1 MRSARFQ
8 INIEA
13 DSPVIMFPHSYKTTD
28 LLVAE
33 LGQLKVTNRFLLD
46 GSAGTIKARQ
56 KKTVDLSGEGSGYTD
71 QFERQTSG
79 SDYIPMTQSVFDQS
93 CPSQSAPASVDV
105 EVDPMNQSI
114 YGSLDHDIREGE
126 LVAPSMTESKSSEIF
141 DPTENISADSS
152 ILLAPLECVSPGNF
166 SVLDNRFQLEHSRD
180 TLSPT
185 MGTKLSKKLSAPL
198 LAQEKK
204 MLNPFQLSVQQS
216 MAFSRHDPST
226 HICLLD
232 VMSVT
237 LTDMDFY
244 SAELRKTSSGP
255 DGPIYSLEREVILFF
270 FTLKCKWR
278 CLHCWATYI
287 IKWWSLGI
295 LTSLCH
301 FKKILWN

>member
-1 MRSARFQ
+1 MRSARIQ
-8 INIEA
+8 MNIEA

-33 LGQLKVTNRFLLD
+33 LGQLKVTNRFLFD
-46 GSAGTIKARQ
+46 GSVGTIKARQ
-56 KKTVDLSGEGSGYTD
+56 KKTIDITSEVPGYSD
-71 QFERQTSG
+71 HFERHTSS
-79 SDYIPMTQSVFDQS
+79 SDYIPMTQSLFEQS
-93 CPSQSAPASVDV
+93 CPSHSAPASVDV
-105 EVDPMNQSI
+105 EVDLMNQSI

-126 LVAPSMTESKSSEIF
+126 LVAPNMTESKSSEIF

-152 ILLAPLECVSPGNF
+152 ILLTPLESVSPGNF
-166 SVLDNRFQLEHSRD
+166 SVLDNRFQPDCGRD

-185 MGTKLSKKLSAPL
+185 MGTKLCKKLSAPL

-255 DGPIYSLEREVILFF
+255 DGPIYNLEREVIAFFVLFHYD
-270 FTLKCKWR
+270 CN
-278 CLHCWATYI
+278 
-287 IKWWSLGI
+287 IKSG
-295 LTSLCH
+295 C
-301 FKKILWN
+301 